1 LRNFE
6 NFKNFS
12 NLCSKKTKK
21 MSRKKLN
28 IGLFGFGCVGFGL
41 YEVLQKTPGLKAN
54 IKNICVKDKDK
65 KREIGSE
72 NFTFNKEAIFNDP
85 EINVIVELIDDADA
99 AYEIVTR
106 ALKSGKAVVSANKKM
121 IAEHFEELLALQR
134 EYKVPLLYEAACC
147 ASIPII
153 RNLEEYYDNDLLE
166 SIQGIV
172 NGSTNY
178 ILTKTFKDNL
188 SYEDALKEAQEQGFA
203 ESNPILDTGGFDAKY
218 KLLILLAHSFGYIA
232 KPDDL
237 LHIGINNIGGLELKY
252 ARGKGLKIKLVAQ
265 AFKNPDGSISAF
277 VLPKFVASEDRLF
290 NVDDVFNGVIAKTSF
305 ADEQFFVGKG
315 AGAHPTASAV
325 LSDISALSYDYHYE
339 YKKIAQ
345 QENLILSDDVNLKVF
360 LRHAVEDAVALKKQ
374 FLTIDESYLNQETG
388 YITGTISLENL
399 RNIHFD
405 ERFDTSFVL
414 LQVEKE
420 VLIDDDNLQLANL
433 ELA

>member
-1 LRNFE
+1 
-6 NFKNFS
+6 
-12 NLCSKKTKK
+12 

-41 YEVLQKTPGLKAN
+41 YEVLQKTPGLKAD
-54 IKNICVKDKDK
+54 IRKICVKNQNKP
-65 KREIGSE
+65 REIGAE
-72 NFTFNKEAIFNDP
+72 NFTFDKNDIFNDP

-99 AYEIVTR
+99 AYEIVTT

-121 IAEHFEELLALQR
+121 IAEHFEELLELQR
-134 EYKVPLLYEAACC
+134 KHNVPLLYEAACC
-147 ASIPII
+147 ASMPII

-178 ILTKTFKDNL
+178 ILTKTFKENL
-188 SYEDALKEAQEQGFA
+188 TYEEALKEAQEKGFA

-232 KPDDL
+232 RPEDL
-237 LHIGINNIGGLELKY
+237 LNIGINNIGGLELKY
-252 ARGKGLKIKLVAQ
+252 AREKGLKIKLVAQ
-265 AFKNPDGSISAF
+265 AFKNTDGNITAF
-277 VLPKFVASEDRLF
+277 VIPKFVDSNDRLF
-290 NVDDVFNGVIAKTSF
+290 NVDDVFNGVITKTSF

-325 LSDISALSYDYHYE
+325 LSDISALSYDYQYE

-345 QENLILSDDVNLKVF
+345 QEDYNLSDDVNLKVF
-360 LRHAVEDAVALKKQ
+360 LRHQIEDAVTLKKH
-374 FLTIDESYLNQETG
+374 FSAIDESYLNHESG

-405 ERFDTSFVL
+405 ESIDKSFVL
-414 LQVEKE
+414 LD
-420 VLIDDDNLQLANL
+420 IA
-433 ELA
+433 

>member
-1 LRNFE
+1 
-6 NFKNFS
+6 
-12 NLCSKKTKK
+12 

-65 KREIGSE
+65 KREIGTE
-72 NFTFNKEAIFNDP
+72 NFTFNKEDIFNDP

-99 AYEIVTR
+99 AYEIVTT

-121 IAEHFEELLALQR
+121 IAEHFEELLELQR
-134 EYKVPLLYEAACC
+134 KHNVPLLYEAACC

-188 SYEDALKEAQEQGFA
+188 SYEDALREAQEKGFA

-232 KPDDL
+232 RPDDL
-237 LHIGINNIGGLELKY
+237 LNIGINTIGGLELKY
-252 ARGKGLKIKLVAQ
+252 AREKGLKIKLVAQ
-265 AFKNPDGSISAF
+265 AFKNANGTISAF
-277 VLPKFVASEDRLF
+277 VIPKFVDAEDRLF
-290 NVDDVFNGVIAKTSF
+290 NVDDVFNGVITKTSF

-325 LSDISALSYDYHYE
+325 LSDISALSYDYQYE

-345 QENLILSDDVNLKVF
+345 QQDLSLSDDVNLKVF
-360 LRHAVEDAVALKKQ
+360 LRHQIENAVTLKKH
-374 FLTIDESYLNQETG
+374 FSNIDESYLNHESG

-399 RNIHFD
+399 KTIHFD
-405 ERFDTSFVL
+405 ESSEKSFVL
-414 LQVEKE
+414 LEVVKE
-420 VLIDDDNLQLANL
+420 TPTVIESLQIKDHALA
-433 ELA
+433 